1 MQYFTEQA
9 SSHREAVET
18 VRNKYGEQAQILS
31 HRTVRSGGILGLFAR
46 EVVEVSGY
54 LKPRSATS
62 ASASSAMASSRPR
75 DPDLEEEKRRILS
88 IARPGAAAMTGSSMT
103 AQGAVSSQGA
113 PSRATSSPQGPA
125 SPGGGPSPGGSAQS
139 DARSV
144 DRALDKVLAEIR
156 DLRSAVGTSM
166 SAQTEE
172 HESIARID
180 ALLSDN
186 DFSDTYRRD
195 IVARIRRDFT
205 LESLEDFDLLQDRV
219 LEWIGDS
226 IATWREAG
234 EAKPRILALVGPT
247 GVGKTTTIAKL
258 AAIYTVGIG
267 GEKPRSVRM
276 STIDNY
282 RIGARQ
288 QIETY
293 GNIMGVPVSCVETV
307 EDLRKTLDLHSD
319 ADLILVDT
327 IGKSPRDAVKL
338 AEVQR
343 LVAACGP
350 KAEVH
355 LALASTTKAS
365 DMASILRQFEPFGY
379 GAVVLTK
386 LDETDRVGN
395 AISVL
400 AEKGKAISYLT
411 TGQRVPQDIERAG
424 AIRLLMRLEG
434 FRPNRA
440 ELEERYAPLPLT
452 ARQQRGSTRPA
463 EGAARGGRA

>member
-9 SSHREAVET
+9 SSHREAIET
-18 VRNKYGEQAQILS
+18 VRSKYGEQAQILS

-54 LKPRSATS
+54 LKPRQTAAALPT
-62 ASASSAMASSRPR
+62 RPR
-75 DPDLEEEKRRILS
+75 DPELEEEKRRILNLTKTQ
-88 IARPGAAAMTGSSMT
+88 GAA
-103 AQGAVSSQGA
+103 VSRPVA
-113 PSRATSSPQGPA
+113 PPQGMAGQPVPRAQTAPA
-125 SPGGGPSPGGSAQS
+125 AGGGDQ
-139 DARSV
+139 
-144 DRALDKVLAEIR
+144 ALDKVLAE
-156 DLRSAVGTSM
+156 LRELRTAMGG
-166 SAQTEE
+166 ARLQAAEEE
-172 HESIARID
+172 HESIAKID
-180 ALLSDN
+180 ELLAEN
-186 DFSDTYRRD
+186 DFSEAYRRD
-195 IVARIRRDFT
+195 IVGRMRRDFT
-205 LESLEDFDLLQDRV
+205 LETLADYDAVQDRV

-226 IATWREAG
+226 IVTWREAANG
-234 EAKPRILALVGPT
+234 KPRILALVGPT

-276 STIDNY
+276 ITIDNY

-293 GNIMGVPVSCVETV
+293 GNIMGVPVSCVETI
-307 EDLRKTLDLHSD
+307 EDLKKTLDLHAD
-319 ADLILVDT
+319 ADLILLDT

-355 LALASTTKAS
+355 LALAATTKAS
-365 DMASILRQFEPFGY
+365 DMAAILRQFEPFGY

-395 AISVL
+395 AISTL
-400 AEKGKAISYLT
+400 AERGKALSYLT
-411 TGQRVPQDIERAG
+411 TGQRVPQDIERAEPL
-424 AIRLLMRLEG
+424 RLLMRLEG
-434 FRPNRA
+434 FRPDRA
-440 ELEERYAPLPLT
+440 ALEERYAPGP
-452 ARQQRGSTRPA
+452 APEPPRRPRVRLA
-463 EGAARGGRA
+463 EGGGEARGGRL

>member
-9 SSHREAVET
+9 PSHREAVET

-31 HRTVRSGGILGLFAR
+31 HRTVKSGGILGLFTR

-54 LKPRSATS
+54 LKPRSAAMTT
-62 ASASSAMASSRPR
+62 AAMATPRSR
-75 DPDLEEEKRRILS
+75 DPDLEEEKRRILNL
-88 IARPGAAAMTGSSMT
+88 ARGGAPASSASPAQGGPAPTAAPPSGGAADPRSS
-103 AQGAVSSQGA
+103 
-113 PSRATSSPQGPA
+113 
-125 SPGGGPSPGGSAQS
+125 
-139 DARSV
+139 
-144 DRALDKVLAEIR
+144 DRALEKVLAEIR
-156 DLRSAVGTSM
+156 DLRSAVGASIG
-166 SAQTEE
+166 SQSEE
-172 HESIARID
+172 HESISKID
-180 ALLSDN
+180 ALLADN
-186 DFSDTYRRD
+186 DFSEAYRKD
-195 IVARIRRDFT
+195 IVSRIRRDFT
-205 LESLEDFDLLQDRV
+205 LETLEDFDSVQDRV

-226 IATWREAG
+226 IGIWRESS
-234 EAKPRILALVGPT
+234 ETKPRILALVGPT

-276 STIDNY
+276 ITIDNY

-293 GNIMGVPVSCVETV
+293 GNIMGVPVSCVETE
-307 EDLRKTLDLHSD
+307 EDLRKTIDLHSD

-355 LALASTTKAS
+355 LALAATTKSS
-365 DMASILRQFEPFGY
+365 DMASILRQFEPFIY
-379 GAVVLTK
+379 RAVVLTK

-400 AEKGKAISYLT
+400 AEKGKAVSYMT

-424 AIRLLMRLEG
+424 AIRLLTRLEG

-440 ELEERYAPLPLT
+440 ALEERFAPLTRTP
-452 ARQQRGSTRPA
+452 QQRVMTRA
-463 EGAARGGRA
+463 TDGAARGGRL